1 MIIIS
6 WIVEIKLWMKPI
18 ILELELMQFI
28 WNYRFAASNEPDDQW
43 EVHTL
48 TIKDAVQEDAGI
60 YRIKCVNRVG
70 TTEKDTSLAI
80 VTEPPTFPTP
90 LQVELKQIQCCQL
103 HSIIWFL
110 IRAN

>member
-1 MIIIS
+1 MRF
-6 WIVEIKLWMKPI
+6 PF
-18 ILELELMQFI
+18 LELELIQFI

-48 TIKDAVQEDAGI
+48 TIKDAVEDDKGV

-90 LQVELKQIQCCQL
+90 LQVTALPELYLFDKINLSTRIYFSC
-103 HSIIWFL
+103 F
-110 IRAN
+110 